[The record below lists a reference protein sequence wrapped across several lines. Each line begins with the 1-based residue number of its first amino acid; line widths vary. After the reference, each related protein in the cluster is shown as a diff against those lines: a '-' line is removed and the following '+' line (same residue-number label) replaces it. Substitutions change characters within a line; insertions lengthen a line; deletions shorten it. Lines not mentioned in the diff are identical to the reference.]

1 MTRMQIESVASRKL
15 IRNAAVR
22 QETRESILD
31 AVDRLLERN
40 GYKKMKIDDIAEEV
54 GIGKGTIYLH
64 FRSKEDVAL
73 AHIDRIVQRLLIQLN
88 EIAGSNAKPLAKLRT
103 MLIARVLTRFDSV
116 QHYSASIN
124 DLLAELRANL
134 LARRENHFDEEATI
148 FARVLE
154 EGRQQEVFDLKIPL
168 ATAHTLL
175 LATNSLLPYSL
186 SVQEL
191 GDREEIAEKV
201 KRIADLLLEGLV
213 RR

>member
-1 MTRMQIESVASRKL
+1 
-15 IRNAAVR
+15 
-22 QETRESILD
+22 
-31 AVDRLLERN
+31 
-40 GYKKMKIDDIAEEV
+40 MKIDDIAEEV

-64 FRSKEDVAL
+64 FRSKEDVTL
-73 AHIDRIVQRLLIQLN
+73 AHIDRIVQRLLVRLN
-88 EIAGSNAKPLAKLRT
+88 EIAESDATPVIKLRS
-103 MLIARVLTRFDSV
+103 MLVARVLVRFDSV

-134 LARRENHFDEEATI
+134 LARRENHFHDEASV

-154 EGRQQEVFDLKIPL
+154 EGKQQKVFDLKDPQ
-168 ATAHTLL
+168 ATAPTFL

-191 GDREEIAEKV
+191 GNREEIKEKV
-201 KRIADLLLEGLV
+201 VRIADLLLEGVL